1 MMDRRMLSFAAVTIL
16 AIASGCFDGP
26 DPAQD
31 PLDDPQGKAAPSE
44 PSDDAPTRPLRHE
57 LVGLRPVGGKYPIL
71 DIQDSPGGRRYSME
85 VGASQACKDCPVE
98 IHEGVFERQLTRRAT
113 AAAPA
118 RLLAPRPVFSDEV
131 ARQVAREPEARHT
144 IELLFRTQHEVNI
157 PRELER
163 LIATGAV
170 TTSRQL
176 RAAHQ
181 DIARRHNDERQA
193 FMARKRSE
201 VEAAGGRVLRAYPAL
216 GRIRAEMT
224 GPQIDAILPGL
235 RRVEVAKVDRA
246 SADNADMEFI
256 REGHQLDQFI
266 DSGHKGERWGAV
278 GDEFH
283 MAFWE
288 GGSDTPADMDMLY
301 DGAALGVSRYQTTSC
316 HAAPCALTNSA
327 SEHPNR
333 VLSVA
338 VGDLTQ
344 GQDSTVTNATDRIN
358 KSGIALE
365 ANASYYVGGWADAAD
380 QMLIDA
386 SQYEVAVANTAGG
399 PTGTPTCQ
407 GNDADA
413 IAADQLF
420 EAGLFVVGGAGN
432 DGDST
437 ECNVHQPKDAI
448 GVFTTA
454 GSEPATNSTA
464 DVRDPTFHPSSSVGG
479 VKGSFNNSGRG
490 RTIIDMT
497 FTFGFRDR
505 PNWDGTSYGVSVGGN
520 SLTGPAVAAA
530 AVDFADW
537 FETGFGSTSLVGQP
551 GKMFAAMLAMGD
563 RTVDAGRQLNMFDR
577 KWGAGVLKMRKLD
590 STGLDEPWQWQLASM
605 CVGDGETVYYDL
617 TPNLATS
624 TAYDVIKGVLFWYDN
639 RIENDQQISNLN
651 LILEKSSNGVNWT
664 THRSSSA
671 GFDNKE
677 RVFAHDGV
685 DGEIGNQHWRWRIDG
700 ASVDETAPGDPSGCA
715 SSGEQRAHLFWLVED
730 SNRDDADGP
739 GVAEIETE
747 N

>member
-1 MMDRRMLSFAAVTIL
+1 MDRRMLGFAAMTIL
-16 AIASGCFDGP
+16 ASSCFDGP
-26 DPAQD
+26 DPA
-31 PLDDPQGKAAPSE
+31 ASSE
-44 PSDDAPTRPLRHE
+44 GERSDDAATRPLRHE
-57 LVGLRPVGGKYPIL
+57 LVGLRPVDGKYPIL

-85 VGASQACKDCPVE
+85 VGASKACNDCPVE
-98 IHEGVFERQLTRRAT
+98 IHEGVFERQMTRRPT

-118 RLLAPRPVFSDEV
+118 RLLAPSPVISDEV
-131 ARQVAREPEARHT
+131 ARQIAREPEARHAV
-144 IELLFRTQHEVNI
+144 ELLFRTQHEVNI
-157 PRELER
+157 PRQLER

-170 TTSRQL
+170 TTTQQL
-176 RAAHQ
+176 REAHR
-181 DIARRHNDERQA
+181 DIARRYDDERQA
-193 FMARKRSE
+193 FIARKRSD

-216 GRIRAEMT
+216 GRIRAEMS
-224 GPQIDAILPGL
+224 GPEIDALLPEL
-235 RRVEVAKVDRA
+235 RRVDVAKVNGG

-266 DSGHKGERWGAV
+266 DNGFKGDRYPGG
-278 GDEFH
+278 GDEYH

-301 DGAALGVSRYQTTSC
+301 DGAALAVSRYLATLC
-316 HAAPCALTNSA
+316 FAAPCALANDA
-327 SEHPNR
+327 SQHPNR

-344 GQDSTVTNATDRIN
+344 GQDSAVTDATEQIN

-365 ANASYYVGGWADAAD
+365 ANASYYVGGWAAAAA

-386 SQYEVAVANTAGG
+386 SLYEVAVANTAGG
-399 PTGTPTCQ
+399 ATGSPTCQ

-454 GSEPATNSTA
+454 GSEPGTNSA
-464 DVRDPTFHPSSSVGG
+464 EGVRDATFHTSSSVGG

-497 FTFGFRDR
+497 FTFGFTDR
-505 PNWDGTSYGVSVGGN
+505 PNWDGTSYGNSVGGN

-537 FETGFGSTSLVGQP
+537 FETGYGSTSLLGQP
-551 GKMFAAMLAMGD
+551 GKLFAAMLLMGD
-563 RTVDAGRQLNMFDR
+563 RTVDAGRQLNQFDR
-577 KWGAGVLKMRKLD
+577 KWGAGLLKMRKLD
-590 STGLDEPWQWQLASM
+590 STGLDEPWQWGLSSV
-605 CVGDGETVYYDL
+605 CVGDGESIYFDL
-617 TPNLATS
+617 APNLATS
-624 TAYDVIKGVLFWYDN
+624 TDYDVIKGVLFWYDN
-639 RIENDQQISNLN
+639 RIENSQPISNLD
-651 LILEKSSNGVNWT
+651 LILEKSPDGVNWL
-664 THRSSSA
+664 THRSSSTF
-671 GFDNKE
+671 FDNKE
-677 RVFAHDGV
+677 RVFAHDGF
-685 DGEIGNQHWRWRIDG
+685 DGEIGNQHWRWRVNG
-700 ASVDETAPGDPSGCA
+700 ASVDETSAGDPSGCA
-715 SSGEQRAHLFWLVED
+715 ASGEQRAHLAWLVED
-730 SNRDDADGP
+730 SDRDDVDGP
-739 GVAEIETE
+739 SDTEIEEE